1 MMSFT
6 VLMGSGCSAKS
17 TKSET
22 PMDGPRG
29 RTYYEWAE
37 HKEFHVGDS
46 LIFKYDRNV
55 SDVTQVSDAQEYEFC
70 NSSSP
75 KAVYNTGH
83 DIRLHVL
90 VVRGWSH
97 PSLPRKILPL
107 GKTTRSVIPTNGVF
121 PKRVTSITSGVR
133 RNKFHVG
140 DNLLFYYNDQVND
153 VLEVSSDLEFNILR
167 PSSPVAMH
175 NTGQDLIKL
184 TKPGIQYFIS
194 SKTGQCEAGLKL
206 RVVVRPLF
214 RALPRTR
221 RMRSSPL
228 DRSSSGYTDSDPN
241 PITKHSFF
249 FFCLVFD

>member
-1 MMSFT
+1 MRYRT
-6 VLMGSGCSAKS
+6 
-17 TKSET
+17 ET
-22 PMDGPRG
+22 P
-29 RTYYEWAE
+29 
-37 HKEFHVGDS
+37 
-46 LIFKYDRNV
+46 L
-55 SDVTQVSDAQEYEFC
+55 
-70 NSSSP
+70 
-75 KAVYNTGH
+75 
-83 DIRLHVL
+83 L

-107 GKTTRSVIPTNGVF
+107 GKNYKVGDSNEWSVPEESDF
-121 PKRVTSITSGVR
+121 YYKWSEE
-133 RNKFHVG
+133 KQFHVG

-153 VLEVSSDLEFNILR
+153 VLEVSSDLEFISCDT
-167 PSSPVAMH
+167 SSPVATH

-241 PITKHSFF
+241 PITKHFF
-249 FFCLVFD
+249 LMIWFWIS